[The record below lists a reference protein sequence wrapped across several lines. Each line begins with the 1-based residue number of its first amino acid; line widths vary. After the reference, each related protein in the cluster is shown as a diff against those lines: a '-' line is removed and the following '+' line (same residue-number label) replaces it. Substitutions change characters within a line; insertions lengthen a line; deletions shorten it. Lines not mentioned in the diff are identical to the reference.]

1 MIYTVTLNPAVDYTL
16 RVKEFTAGGLNRPSD
31 TTLSFGG
38 KGVNVSR
45 VLTALGIKNRALGFV
60 AGDVGEMLESG
71 LRRLGVDTDF
81 VHLAEG
87 NTRINVKITADDE
100 TELNARGPQVDEV
113 AFARF
118 AAQIATLADGD
129 TLCLCGSVPPG
140 CDADT
145 YARLLAC
152 VKDKNLR
159 TVVDA
164 TGDLLLNTLPYRPHL
179 IKPNRDEL
187 CALAGRD
194 LPDDA
199 SVLAAARDL
208 QEKGARNVLVSLGGD
223 GAILLTEDG
232 AVHRRAAYRGE
243 VRGTVGAGDS
253 TVAGY
258 LAALERGAGANEA
271 LRFAMAAGSA
281 TAFSDELAT
290 REAIEALLE
299 KGE

>member
-16 RVKEFTAGGLNRPSD
+16 RVNEFTAGELNRPTN

-45 VLTALGIKNRALGFV
+45 VLTALGVKNRALGFV
-60 AGDVGEMLESG
+60 AGDVGGMLESG

-81 VHLAEG
+81 VCLAEG
-87 NTRINVKITADDE
+87 NTRINVKITADTE
-100 TELNARGPQVDEV
+100 TELNARGPQVDEG
-113 AFARF
+113 AFAQL
-118 AAQIATLADGD
+118 AAQVSALADGD
-129 TLCLCGSVPPG
+129 TLCLCGSLPPG
-140 CDADT
+140 CSADT

-152 VKDKNLR
+152 VKDKNVR

-164 TGDLLLNTLPYRPHL
+164 TGEALLSALTYHPYL

-187 CALAGRD
+187 AALAGRD
-194 LPDDA
+194 LPDDE
-199 SVLAAARDL
+199 SILAAARSL

-223 GAILLTEDG
+223 GALLLTEDG
-232 AVHRRAAYRGE
+232 SVHRRAAYRGE

-258 LAALERGAGANEA
+258 LAAIESGADANEA
-271 LRFAMAAGSA
+271 LRVAVAAGSA

-299 KGE
+299 KDE

>member
-16 RVKEFTAGGLNRPSD
+16 RLKALTTGGLNRPSD
-31 TTLSFGG
+31 TALSFGG
-38 KGVNVSR
+38 KGINVSR
-45 VLTALGIKNRALGFV
+45 VLTALGVQNRALGFV
-60 AGDVGEMLESG
+60 AGEVGEMLESG

-81 VHLAEG
+81 VRLAEG
-87 NTRINVKITADDE
+87 NTRINVKITAENE
-100 TELNARGPQVDEV
+100 TELNAVGPTVDAA
-113 AFARF
+113 AFEQL
-118 AAQIATLADGD
+118 AAQVAALANGD

-140 CDADT
+140 CDTDT

-152 VKDKNLR
+152 VKDKNIR

-164 TGDLLLNTLPYRPHL
+164 TGEALLRALPYRPSL

-194 LPDDA
+194 LPDDE

-208 QEKGARNVLVSLGGD
+208 QAKGARNVLVSLGGD
-223 GAILLTEDG
+223 GALLLTGDG
-232 AVHRRAAYRGE
+232 AVYRRAAYRGE

-258 LAALERGAGANEA
+258 LAALERGADAAET
-271 LRFAMAAGSA
+271 LRTAVAAGSA
-281 TAFSDELAT
+281 TTFFDGLAT
-290 REAIEALLE
+290 REAIEALLAKRE
-299 KGE
+299 

>member
-16 RVKEFTAGGLNRPSD
+16 RVKEFTAGELDRPTD
-31 TTLSFGG
+31 TALFFGG

-45 VLTALGIKNRALGFV
+45 VLTALGVKNRALGFV
-60 AGDVGEMLESG
+60 AGEVGEMLESG

-87 NTRINVKITADDE
+87 NTRINVKITAQNE
-100 TELNARGPQVDEV
+100 TELNAVGPAVDAAAFEQLATQV
-113 AFARF
+113 
-118 AAQIATLADGD
+118 ATLADGD

-140 CDADT
+140 CGADT

-152 VKDKNLR
+152 VEGKRVR
-159 TVVDA
+159 TVMDA
-164 TGDLLLNTLPYRPHL
+164 TGELLLNTLSYRPHL

-187 CALAGRD
+187 CALTGRD
-194 LPDDA
+194 LPDDE

-208 QEKGARNVLVSLGGD
+208 QVKGARNVLVSLGGD
-223 GAILLTEDG
+223 GALLLTEDG
-232 AVHRRAAYRGE
+232 AVYRRAAYRGE

-258 LAALERGAGANEA
+258 LAAIERGADAEDA
-271 LRFAMAAGSA
+271 LRLAVAAGSA
-281 TAFSDELAT
+281 TAFSDGLAT
-290 REAIEALLE
+290 REAIEALLAKCE
-299 KGE
+299 